1 MNQVVTIDNWSGI
14 QNAAILK
21 LTYTTKILVK
31 NILESLDTHG
41 NSGSDYLIE
50 RLKANDEDFLDE
62 LITENDGISVI
73 LNRLFYDL
81 DTHEDS
87 SMINILL
94 EVLCMIIL
102 KFPGKSF
109 IIYKCNTSYSS
120 APLIHLKLKFVIIF

>member
-1 MNQVVTIDNWSGI
+1 MNQVVTIDNWIGI
-14 QNAAILK
+14 QDAAILK

-41 NSGSDYLIE
+41 NSGSDFLIE
-50 RLKANDEDFLDE
+50 RLKAHDEDFLDE
-62 LITENDGISVI
+62 LITENDGITVI

-87 SMINILL
+87 PMINILL

-102 KFPGKSF
+102 KYPGKSF
-109 IIYKCNTSYSS
+109 MIYISSCSS
-120 APLIHLKLKFVIIF
+120 APLIHLPM